1 MNSILEFL
9 RTDTFFNNN
18 TSNICIINNFVNIKS
33 SEINKNKE

>member
-1 MNSILEFL
+1 MKYHLLKTVRHI
-9 RTDTFFNNN
+9 FNNN